1 MDSHNLR
8 VLQWHDPSGLRAELD
23 RIGAEPSVQRDLT
36 AQGAHRAVKL
46 ERVDP
51 RLARFLFQELT
62 LEGGQVA
69 LPPRLASRERA
80 AGDVAVLLLGTPY
93 QLRHLAIRIRTQ
105 TESPRGDESELN
117 VLADDL
123 ERALDLFDRPRRGEM
138 RIGMANFEWGTRTY
152 VMGIV
157 NVTPDSF
164 SGDGVI
170 GASAE
175 FVDRAVAH
183 AEQLLA
189 DGADWLDL
197 GGESTRPG
205 SQPVSADEE
214 RARVLPVIEKLRRRV
229 RAPISIDTYRAET
242 ARAALDAGADLVNDV
257 WGLRMDAEMKRVVA
271 QRGAPVVIMHNRS
284 QPKDAAQSE
293 RLGGRY
299 VGVEYADLMADVIRE
314 LRAQVEIALD
324 AGIAPDKIIID
335 PGIGFGKTVEQNL
348 ELLDRLGELRVLGF
362 PILLGPSRK
371 GFIGYTLDL
380 PADQRVEG
388 TAVAVALGIERGA
401 DIVRVHDVRQ
411 MARVA
416 KMTDAVVRKK

>member
-1 MDSHNLR
+1 
-8 VLQWHDPSGLRAELD
+8 
-23 RIGAEPSVQRDLT
+23 
-36 AQGAHRAVKL
+36 
-46 ERVDP
+46 
-51 RLARFLFQELT
+51 
-62 LEGGQVA
+62 
-69 LPPRLASRERA
+69 
-80 AGDVAVLLLGTPY
+80 VLLLGTQY

-105 TESPRGDESELN
+105 SESELN
-117 VLADDL
+117 VLADEL
-123 ERALDLFDRPRRGEM
+123 ERALELFDRPQRGAM
-138 RIGMANFEWGTRTY
+138 KIGLANFEWGTRTY

-170 GASAE
+170 GASTD
-175 FVDRAVAH
+175 FVDRAAAH

-189 DGADWLDL
+189 DGADLLDI

-214 RARVLPVIEKLRRRV
+214 HARVIPVIEKLRRKV

-284 QPKDAAQSE
+284 QPKDAAQTE

-314 LRAQVEIALD
+314 LRAQVETALD
-324 AGIAPDKIIID
+324 AGIAPDKIIVD
-335 PGIGFGKTVEQNL
+335 PGIGFGKTVAQNL
-348 ELLDRLGELRVLGF
+348 ELLNRLGELRVLGF
-362 PILLGPSRK
+362 PILLGASRK

-380 PADQRVEG
+380 PVDQRLEG
-388 TAVAVALGIERGA
+388 TAVAVALGIERGT